1 MVNKC
6 KVKRINVITMILMNI
21 KFNTVAAKTSEHAPS
36 RVTSTR
42 IIQEAQVIPESPED
56 PALKEVLC
64 CIQFKDANTVLLNQQ
79 SSEQCSD
86 AMVSQY

>member
-1 MVNKC
+1 
-6 KVKRINVITMILMNI
+6 MILMNNLI
-21 KFNTVAAKTSEHAPS
+21 LQLLKPLSMHAPS

-42 IIQEAQVIPESPED
+42 IIQEAQFIPESPED
-56 PALKEVLC
+56 SALKEVLR
-64 CIQFKDANTVLLNQQ
+64 CIQLKDANTVLLNQQ